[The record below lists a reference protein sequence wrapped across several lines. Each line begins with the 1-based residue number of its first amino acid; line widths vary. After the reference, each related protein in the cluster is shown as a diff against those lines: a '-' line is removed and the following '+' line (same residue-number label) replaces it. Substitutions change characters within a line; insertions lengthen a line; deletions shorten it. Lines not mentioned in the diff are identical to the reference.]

1 MHQNQK
7 VIQFLLDN
15 STQFECHLSIQVV
28 SPVSNFS
35 DLGII
40 GILSIGSEPVQ
51 PWFWVMNQ
59 MSDQLKL
66 SEHTLWCGS
75 WPKITDL
82 QFSAVNCH
90 AGANFLRFW
99 HDEVDRFPCHLFVSI
114 WLVKSVTCKALD
126 HLPVPEST
134 WCWDPILEFWLG
146 LNSKLFCRFHFRFI
160 PWSLP
165 LWLSLLGRHFWVA
178 VLLYFCS
185 TRVTGPAVLH
195 CCLVFGD
202 SDSLSVAG

>member
-15 STQFECHLSIQVV
+15 RTQFACHLSIQVV
-28 SPVSNFS
+28 SPVSSFS
-35 DLGII
+35 NPGISGII
-40 GILSIGSEPVQ
+40 SIGSGPIEP
-51 PWFWVMNQ
+51 WIWVMNQ
-59 MSDQLKL
+59 ISDPLKL
-66 SEHTLWCGS
+66 SEHTWCGS
-75 WPKITDL
+75 WPKIIRPENFRCQLSCRSILYEMLTWWSRQVSMPSVCLNLTGQESHL
-82 QFSAVNCH
+82 QGARSS
-90 AGANFLRFW
+90 AGARIDMMLRSNFGVLTR
-99 HDEVDRFPCHLFVSI
+99 
-114 WLVKSVTCKALD
+114 
-126 HLPVPEST
+126 
-134 WCWDPILEFWLG
+134 G